1 MQYIG
6 WFALGLLLSVINI
19 LSLNHSVSGLHNLR
33 STRRFLMG
41 YTFRLVLTGLG
52 LLLAVQFGH
61 IELLSV
67 FLGILVF
74 RWALLL
80 PKFNRFLLNR

>member
-6 WFALGLLLSVINI
+6 WFAFGLLLSVVNI
-19 LSLNHSVSGLHNLR
+19 LSLNHSVSGLHDLR
-33 STRRFLMG
+33 STRTFWIG
-41 YTFRLVLTGLG
+41 YTFRLALTGLG

-61 IELLSV
+61 IQLLAV
-67 FLGILVF
+67 FLGILVL

-80 PKFNRFLLNR
+80 PKFNRFLLNH